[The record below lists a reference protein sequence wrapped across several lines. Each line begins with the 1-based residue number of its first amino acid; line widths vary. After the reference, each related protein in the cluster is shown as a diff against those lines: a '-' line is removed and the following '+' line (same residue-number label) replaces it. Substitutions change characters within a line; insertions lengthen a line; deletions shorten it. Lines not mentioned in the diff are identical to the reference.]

1 MARIGPSQSPRDR
14 ILWVLS
20 EKDGKLDRSTL
31 RTMVGMRYALLDPII
46 SELVEE
52 GKIKIEGERIIIASL
67 NRSPVF
73 TCE

>member
-20 EKDGKLDRSTL
+20 EKDGTLDRSTL

-46 SELVEE
+46 NELAEE
-52 GKIKIEGERIIIASL
+52 GKIKIEGEMILLHR
-67 NRSPVF
+67 
-73 TCE
+73 